1 MNKIADLHTHTNCS
15 DGILTPDELLAKAI
29 EHNITHISITDHD
42 NIDGYKIALQSEH
55 TKQIEIIPGI
65 ELSCSENQLEYHL
78 LGYNFDIENKELSRH
93 ISKFRDI
100 RIKRAKNMHNKLL
113 GLGININFDDIL
125 EIAGNAPI
133 ARPHIAKAIT
143 TAGYAENYY
152 EAFSKFIGD
161 DAPAYE
167 PKIHFPVA
175 EAIKLIQAA
184 GGLAVLA
191 HPANFVDED
200 TLHNFIKAG
209 LDGIEVVHP
218 MHNITQRNKYR
229 AIARKYNILQTGGS
243 DFHGNRPTDELNFGN
258 EVVSADVFYKI
269 LEITKSRKR
278 RKFLFF

>member
-1 MNKIADLHTHTNCS
+1 MKRITDLHVHTNCS
-15 DGILTPDELLAKAI
+15 DGIFSPEELLAKAI
-29 EHNITHISITDHD
+29 EHKITHISITDHD
-42 NIDGYKIALQSEH
+42 NLDGYKTALQS
-55 TKQIEIIPGI
+55 KFINQIEIISGI

-78 LGYNFDIENKELSRH
+78 LGYDFDIENKDLSKH
-93 ISKFRDI
+93 INKFRDI
-100 RIKRAKNMHNKLL
+100 RIVRAKNMHNKLL
-113 GLGININFDDIL
+113 GLGIHINFDDIL
-125 EIAGNAPI
+125 EIAGDAPI

-143 TAGYAENYY
+143 SAGYAENYY

-167 PKIHFPVA
+167 PKINFPVA
-175 EAIKLIQAA
+175 EGIKLIRAA
-184 GGLAVLA
+184 GGVAVLA

-200 TLHNFIKAG
+200 TLHNFIKVG

-218 MHNITQRNKYR
+218 MHSITQRNKYK
-229 AIARKYNILQTGGS
+229 AIACKYNILQTGGS

-269 LEITKSRKR
+269 LEISKSRKR

>member
-143 TAGYAENYY
+143 TAVYAENY
-152 EAFSKFIGD
+152 
-161 DAPAYE
+161 
-167 PKIHFPVA
+167 
-175 EAIKLIQAA
+175 
-184 GGLAVLA
+184 
-191 HPANFVDED
+191 
-200 TLHNFIKAG
+200 
-209 LDGIEVVHP
+209 
-218 MHNITQRNKYR
+218 
-229 AIARKYNILQTGGS
+229 
-243 DFHGNRPTDELNFGN
+243 
-258 EVVSADVFYKI
+258 
-269 LEITKSRKR
+269 
-278 RKFLFF
+278 